1 MHPTFLKRVR
11 RAAAAGVLVGG
22 LTLATAAPTWAHSH
36 VIGSNGQVIA
46 DGQNHYAFV
55 AQGDGTYLSCDT
67 FTPLANLGPAWFGVE
82 TAHHGP
88 DSGDAGKGD
97 GCYLA
102 DAAPTGEADDVNP
115 AID

>member
-1 MHPTFLKRVR
+1 MIRLLRHAR
-11 RAAAAGVLVGG
+11 RAAMGALLVGG
-22 LTLATAAPTWAHSH
+22 LMLATAAPAWAHAH

-46 DGQNHYAFV
+46 NGQNHYAFV
-55 AQGDGTYLSCDT
+55 AQTDGTYLSCDT
-67 FTPLANLGPAWFGVE
+67 FSALANLGPAWFGVE

-102 DAAPTGEADDVNP
+102 DAAPSSEADDVNP